1 LSQLNSCQHRNLFL
15 FRSKSVIKSCFN
27 LSFFQRLYLIL
38 IAVLITFAHIMKL
51 SVVIVN
57 YNVKYFLEQCLHS
70 VQKACEGLQAEVFV
84 VDNNSV
90 DSSVEMVS
98 QKFPFVRLVVNKEN
112 VGFSKANNQAIRES
126 KGEYVLLLNPDT
138 VVEED
143 TFRKI
148 VAFMDTH
155 PDAGGLGVKM
165 LDGSGKFLPESKRG
179 LPTPAAAFYKIA
191 GLSSLFPRS
200 KTFGKYHLGYLSREQ
215 TNEVEILAGAFMLL
229 RRSALDKTGL
239 LDEDFFM
246 YGEDIDLSYRIL
258 KAGYKNYYFPETRI
272 IHYKGE
278 STKKSSV
285 NYVLV
290 FYNAM
295 IIFARKHFSRQ
306 NAALFTFIIR
316 IAIYLRAG
324 TAILSRFL
332 KKSFLPLAD
341 FGLVFTGMYF
351 LKEYWSTNM
360 LVHYPPEFMLLAVPS
375 YLLIW
380 ILAVYFSG
388 GYDSPVRLQKIVRGL
403 FTGTLLIL
411 VIYALLPEHYRFS
424 RALILLG
431 AVWASIVM
439 ISLRLILNLLGPKQF
454 ALESNSRK
462 KLLIVGE
469 EDEASRVLS
478 LLKMSETSH
487 NFIGF
492 LRPREK
498 NDGGQR
504 SEFEKFN
511 LGSTDKF
518 REVIEVYGIDEVIFC
533 ARDIASN
540 RIINFMSGITA
551 RDLEY
556 KIAPPESMFI
566 IGSNSMDN
574 AGELYVID
582 INSISK
588 WVNRRNKR
596 LFDLVMSFIFIL
608 LSPILVFVQKNPSGF
623 FRNIFRVASGKCSW
637 VGYARGE
644 KIPLSMLPKIRP
656 GILHPLDAQSTSQ
669 LDDQTV
675 NRLNSLYAKDYQIYA
690 DLNITWK
697 GMRSLGR

>member
-1 LSQLNSCQHRNLFL
+1 
-15 FRSKSVIKSCFN
+15 
-27 LSFFQRLYLIL
+27 
-38 IAVLITFAHIMKL
+38 MKL
-51 SVVIVN
+51 SIVIVN

-70 VQKACEGLQAEVFV
+70 VLKACEGVAAEVFV

-90 DSSVEMVS
+90 DGSMEMVRH
-98 QKFPFVRLVVNKEN
+98 KFPTVIRIENKVNL
-112 VGFSKANNQAIRES
+112 GFSKANNQAIRECN
-126 KGEYVLLLNPDT
+126 GEYVLLLNPDT

-148 VAFMDTH
+148 VEFMDMH
-155 PDAGGLGVKM
+155 PGAGGLGVKM

-179 LPTPAAAFYKIA
+179 LPTPAAAFYKIS
-191 GLSSLFPRS
+191 GLASLFPKS
-200 KTFGKYHLGYLSREQ
+200 KTFGHYHLGYLDKDE

-229 RRSALDKTGL
+229 RKSVLDKTGL

-295 IIFARKHFSRQ
+295 IIFARKHYTKQ
-306 NAALFTFIIR
+306 NAALFIFIIR

-324 TAILSRFL
+324 AALLSRFL
-332 KKSFLPLAD
+332 QKSFLPLLD
-341 FGLVFTGMYF
+341 FALVFSGLFF
-351 LKEYWSTNM
+351 LKEYWSRNM
-360 LVHYPPEFMLLAVPS
+360 VVQYPQEFMLLAVPS
-375 YLLIW
+375 YIIIW
-380 ILAVYFSG
+380 ILSVYFSG
-388 GYDSPVRLQKIVRGL
+388 GYDQPVKLQKIVRGL
-403 FTGTLLIL
+403 FSGTLLIL

-431 AVWASIVM
+431 SVWAGLSM
-439 ISLRLILNLLGPKQF
+439 ISMRLVLNLLGQKQF

-478 LLKMSETSH
+478 LLKMSETTH

-492 LRPREK
+492 LRPQEK
-498 NDGGQR
+498 NTTNAKA
-504 SEFEKFN
+504 EFEKFN

-518 REVIEVYGIDEVIFC
+518 REVIEVYGIEEIIFC

-540 RIINFMSGITA
+540 KIINFMSEVTS
-551 RDLEY
+551 REVEY

-588 WVNRRNKR
+588 WMNKRNKR
-596 LFDLVMSFIFIL
+596 LLDIILCILFIIACPL
-608 LSPILVFVQKNPSGF
+608 LVFFQKKPIGF
-623 FRNIFRVASGKCSW
+623 FSNIFKVLFGKYSW
-637 VGYARGE
+637 VGYAGG
-644 KIPLSMLPKIRP
+644 KNIDTAALPRIRK
-656 GILHPLDAQSTSQ
+656 GILTPLDAQKNKQ
-669 LDDQTV
+669 LDEQTI
-675 NRLNSLYAKDYQIYA
+675 NRLNSLYAKDYQIYS
-690 DLNITWK
+690 DLNIIWR
-697 GMRSLGR
+697 GMRNLGK